1 MNIKKPVSEF
11 KEEFISSIEDWAD
24 SRIDGLADQ
33 NPRLSTTSIYL
44 KNGVHNYLAQQS
56 DEINS
61 FIDSMMLCVG
71 DGTGNIDVET
81 VFNDILS
88 MFNNMEELPFD
99 FEFLQGTL
107 QGTIGK
113 GLIRIELPNN
123 MFTKLLFGDT
133 HAIRITGEDIIE
145 LKKMFEE

>member
-1 MNIKKPVSEF
+1 MNITKPVSEF
-11 KEEFISSIEDWAD
+11 KKEFIASIEDWAG
-24 SRIDGLADQ
+24 SRIDSLTSQ
-33 NPRLSTTSIYL
+33 NPRLKTTSIYL
-44 KNGVHNYLAQQS
+44 KNGVHNYLIRQS
-56 DEINS
+56 DKIDS
-61 FIDSMMLCVG
+61 FIDSMMLFVG

-99 FEFLQGTL
+99 FEFLQGT
-107 QGTIGK
+107 IGK
-113 GLIRIELPNN
+113 GLIRIELPDN

-133 HAIRITGEDIIE
+133 HALRIIGEDIID

>member
-24 SRIDGLADQ
+24 SRIDSLTDQ

-44 KNGVHNYLAQQS
+44 KKGVHNYLTRQS
-56 DEINS
+56 DKINS
-61 FIDSMMLCVG
+61 FIDSMMLFVG

-99 FEFLQGTL
+99 FEFLQGT
-107 QGTIGK
+107 IGE